1 MSTSVAELS
10 RVAVFLQEHAE
21 EVQAGD
27 GGWLAA
33 YAWLIPVVPMV
44 VAILIL
50 FFGKYSP
57 WKGWGMATAA
67 LGFVAVYGTVLAVAN
82 LRDGIVA
89 EFSVNVGDIGTFAI
103 EWGWVVDGLSILMFF
118 LVGVVGFLVFV
129 YAKGYMKG
137 DARYTWFFASFT
149 LFAGGMLVLV
159 SAPNFIQLI
168 VGWELV
174 GVSSYLLIGHYW
186 EDMDN
191 IDAANKAFMTNKV
204 ADAALFI
211 GAIIM
216 SLSAGSFQFSEI
228 FTRMIGG
235 ETTLAQFG
243 FWAGLA
249 IFIGAMG
256 KSAQFPL
263 HVWLPDAMAGPTPV
277 SALMHAATM
286 VTAGVYLIARLFPF
300 YQLPEFSGSLN
311 IIIVII
317 GAITLLFMGLLAIV
331 QDDIKRVL
339 AYSTVSQL
347 GYMVAAL
354 GVGAYT
360 AGLFHLF
367 THAFFK
373 SLLFLGAGSIIHAV
387 HSNNMSD
394 MGGLRKYMPVT
405 FWTFLVG
412 TAALVGIFPF
422 AGFWSKDEIISSAY
436 FNATNDPEFAAWFM
450 VVLSILGAFITAF
463 YMARLVSL
471 TFFGTYLGN
480 AKPHESPAIMTVPLV
495 ALAVGAATT
504 GLLNIPGLTAVFTD
518 WVTTRAFPIMEHHFS
533 QPEYLLIAI
542 ITPVV
547 LLGLFIGWRLF
558 GPSAELH
565 HTGTSGEAADVS
577 APERTVAVERDT
589 FRIPALYP
597 VLENKYYIDDL
608 YMNGIVRPTM
618 GPIAAATLWVD
629 MNVVDAVPNLA
640 AGVAK
645 QAAAS
650 VAVIDDNAVD
660 GVYNLTGAGTGATG
674 SFLRQFFPGRV
685 QQYVALSFAGVVIF
699 AALFVIF

>member
-1 MSTSVAELS
+1 
-10 RVAVFLQEHAE
+10 
-21 EVQAGD
+21 
-27 GGWLAA
+27 
-33 YAWLIPVVPMV
+33 
-44 VAILIL
+44 
-50 FFGKYSP
+50 
-57 WKGWGMATAA
+57 
-67 LGFVAVYGTVLAVAN
+67 
-82 LRDGIVA
+82 
-89 EFSVNVGDIGTFAI
+89 
-103 EWGWVVDGLSILMFF
+103 
-118 LVGVVGFLVFV
+118 
-129 YAKGYMKG
+129 
-137 DARYTWFFASFT
+137 
-149 LFAGGMLVLV
+149 
-159 SAPNFIQLI
+159 
-168 VGWELV
+168 
-174 GVSSYLLIGHYW
+174 
-186 EDMDN
+186 
-191 IDAANKAFMTNKV
+191 
-204 ADAALFI
+204 
-211 GAIIM
+211 
-216 SLSAGSFQFSEI
+216 
-228 FTRMIGG
+228 
-235 ETTLAQFG
+235 
-243 FWAGLA
+243 
-249 IFIGAMG
+249 
-256 KSAQFPL
+256 
-263 HVWLPDAMAGPTPV
+263 
-277 SALMHAATM
+277 
-286 VTAGVYLIARLFPF
+286 
-300 YQLPEFSGSLN
+300 
-311 IIIVII
+311 
-317 GAITLLFMGLLAIV
+317 
-331 QDDIKRVL
+331 
-339 AYSTVSQL
+339 
-347 GYMVAAL
+347 
-354 GVGAYT
+354 
-360 AGLFHLF
+360 
-367 THAFFK
+367 
-373 SLLFLGAGSIIHAV
+373 
-387 HSNNMSD
+387 MSD

-436 FNATNDPEFAAWFM
+436 FSATNDPEFAAWFM

-650 VAVIDDNAVD
+650 VAVIDDNVVD